1 MPYNGS
7 KKTMFIVVIIL
18 ASWVLFAQSCMKFRM
33 SDSKATAAFTK
44 AGIQLFTERI
54 HVNGFDIHF
63 AKTGN
68 DGFPTLFFVHGSPG
82 SWDAFSVYM
91 QDKDLLAKYRMIS
104 IDRPGFGYSQFGD
117 AKNMQDQSKI
127 ISPLLTYID
136 NKKPIY
142 IIGHSLGGPLAIKLA
157 ADNPTA
163 FAGIVLLAAS
173 VSPADE
179 APEKWRGLFA
189 KSPLE
194 YLLPGAFRPSN
205 KELWAF
211 KKDIIPLSKQFDA
224 ITCPVWIIHGDKDKF
239 VPVANAAYAKKMLVN
254 AKAVKT
260 KILKGAPHFIPWEPW
275 YKDVKEVLMRLL

>member
-1 MPYNGS
+1 
-7 KKTMFIVVIIL
+7 MFIGFVLLL
-18 ASWVLFAQSCMKFRM
+18 AWLIFAQSCMKFRM
-33 SDSKATAAFTK
+33 SDSKATNNFLK
-44 AGIQLFTERI
+44 DGVPLLTETI
-54 HVNGFDIHF
+54 HINGFDIHF

-68 DGFPTLFFVHGSPG
+68 DSLPTLFFVHGSPG

-91 QDKDLLAKYRMIS
+91 KDKDLLAKYRMVS

-117 AKNMQDQSKI
+117 AKNMQAQSEI

-142 IIGHSLGGPLAIKLA
+142 IVGHSLGGPLAIKLA
-157 ADNPTA
+157 ADNPNT

-173 VSPADE
+173 VSAADE

-189 KSPLE
+189 KSSME

-211 KKDIIPLSKQFDA
+211 KKDVVLLSKQFDA
-224 ITCPVWIIHGDKDKF
+224 ITCPVWIVHGDKDKF

-254 AKAVKT
+254 AKVVET

-275 YKDVKEVLMRLL
+275 YKDVKEVLMRLK

>member
-1 MPYNGS
+1 MPYTRS
-7 KKTMFIVVIIL
+7 KKTMTIVIIIL
-18 ASWVLFAQSCMKFRM
+18 ASWILFAQSCMKFRI
-33 SDSKATAAFTK
+33 SDSKAK
-44 AGIQLFTERI
+44 ASFAKVGIQLFTEKI
-54 HVNGFDIHF
+54 SINGFDMHF

-68 DGFPTLFFVHGSPG
+68 DSFPTLFFVHGSPG

-91 QDKDLLAKYRMIS
+91 QDKDLLAKYRIIS

-117 AKNMQDQSKI
+117 AKNMQEQSEI
-127 ISPLLTYID
+127 ISPLLIYID
-136 NKKPIY
+136 NKKPMY

-157 ADNPTA
+157 ADNPNA

-189 KSPLE
+189 KSSLE
-194 YLLPGAFRPSN
+194 YLLPGAFKPSN

-211 KKDIIPLSKQFDA
+211 KKDIIPLSKKFET

-239 VPVANAAYAKKMLVN
+239 VPVANTAYAKKMLIN
-254 AKAVKT
+254 AKAIEI

-275 YKDVKEVLMRLL
+275 YKDVKEVLMRLP